1 MRGCG
6 QSHDVDSQRPA
17 RRAAAFDAL
26 VADMYE
32 RFLDQLW
39 FSIPFMTLLMIS
51 VWYRNRAVK
60 KGWVTQARLDEI
72 LSHVRVVLIVGAV
85 LAFCVYYILIP
96 HPPW

>member
-1 MRGCG
+1 
-6 QSHDVDSQRPA
+6 
-17 RRAAAFDAL
+17 
-26 VADMYE
+26 MYE

-39 FSIPFMTLLMIS
+39 FSIPLMTLLMIS

-85 LAFCVYYILIP
+85 SRGCLGFLRVLHTDSSSTLVTSCP
-96 HPPW
+96 SP